1 MPKWKIK
8 KKMDKAPT
16 GAKRPTSGPY
26 SKEAVEKKAE
36 WARKL
41 KGNSP
46 MKKMDSGIYKMKPGS
61 KETHSDDSFRL
72 DSPLKKFGTPNM
84 SPIKNTGEKK
94 GPKDVTY
101 TESKTVNTGSKFEAR
116 RKANAEARRKKLGI
130 RS

>member
-8 KKMDKAPT
+8 KKMDKAPK
-16 GAKRPTSGPY
+16 GAKRPTTGPY
-26 SKEAVEKKAE
+26 SREAVEKKAE

-41 KGNSP
+41 KGKSP
-46 MKKMDSGIYKMKPGS
+46 MKKMDSPMYKMHPGS
-61 KETHSDDSFRL
+61 KEVHSDDSFRQ

-84 SPIKNTGEKK
+84 SPLKKEGQK